1 MWLQQSVGFA
11 KQIVTETVQ
20 CWTLLKGTF
29 NMRQA
34 VLDILTAIG
43 YGLIVMI
50 NLATL
55 IGFLYVSK
63 LYIWPNLTIF

>member
-1 MWLQQSVGFA
+1 MWLQPSVGFA
-11 KQIVTETVQ
+11 K
-20 CWTLLKGTF
+20 LKGTF

-55 IGFLYVSK
+55 IGFLYVFK